1 MEALLGDLKRQM
13 KDLSTAY
20 PQPDHDGQFITQQ
33 STVAVKE
40 DPEDEEDPP
49 QSLWHQNPW
58 SKSFQRLK
66 PERQRWLQIL
76 WERRLSRIIGR
87 SSWSTRRLSI
97 RYKITWWLLH
107 SSTYPLTGWC
117 PTEGLEEPAEGSDNC
132 LCKVWRWP
140 QGENLHLEIRHSQ
153 RLDRIVMF
161 LI

>member
-40 DPEDEEDPP
+40 DPEDEEDSP

-58 SKSFQRLK
+58 SESFQRLK

-76 WERRLSRIIGR
+76 WEKKLSPIIGR
-87 SSWSTRRLSI
+87 SSWSTKRLSTCLWFSGGI
-97 RYKITWWLLH
+97 LKLNFPKVDARLKDLRNQLKDLTTAYAKSEDDLKVISCRWLVDEL
-107 SSTYPLTGWC
+107 W
-117 PTEGLEEPAEGSDNC
+117 
-132 LCKVWRWP
+132 
-140 QGENLHLEIRHSQ
+140 
-153 RLDRIVMF
+153 F
-161 LI
+161 